1 MYSEIVRLI
10 KECFPYGVEL
20 GSVDYRDSLT
30 DEQSEWYI
38 TGDVDKLLDSILEWE
53 SDTRWYG
60 AEWYIEELARHIRKE
75 NPHFDPNEEWAENVR
90 EVLMDLDRSDLLG
103 DLAANTYDKIV
114 MGKWVIDEDSA
125 VWGLHDIEGLL
136 EALGAPDT
144 PENREVADEL
154 ISNAPTD
161 LGMAFSAYRVSP
173 ADLHGLKAN
182 RPAIHSRWLP
192 VCYGNPFTG
201 AYFAGAFDMGA
212 PVVVP
217 LSELSPV
224 NHLMQWGPEEVF
236 GGFPYELAC
245 ETTLVEIGNDI

>member
-10 KECFPYGVEL
+10 EEAFPYGVQLGFVNYDDEL
-20 GSVDYRDSLT
+20 T
-30 DEQSEWYI
+30 NEQ
-38 TGDVDKLLDSILEWE
+38 
-53 SDTRWYG
+53 
-60 AEWYIEELARHIRKE
+60 AEWYVTGDDERLFDSVIDWEHDNRWDGADWYLEELVRHIRKE
-75 NPHFDPNEEWAENVR
+75 NPNFDPNEDWFWEVR
-90 EVLMDLDRSDLLG
+90 DILLDLDESDLLG
-103 DLAANTYDKIV
+103 ELVKNTSHEVIV
-114 MGKWVIDEDSA
+114 GKWVIDEDSA

-161 LGMAFSAYRVSP
+161 LGMAFSAYKVSP
-173 ADLHGLKAN
+173 ADLHGVKAN

-201 AYFAGAFDMGA
+201 AFFAGAFDLGA
-212 PVVVP
+212 PAVIP

-224 NHLMQWGPEEVF
+224 SHLTQWGPEEVF
-236 GGFPYELAC
+236 GGFPYELEC
-245 ETTLVEIGNDI
+245 ETTLVEINN